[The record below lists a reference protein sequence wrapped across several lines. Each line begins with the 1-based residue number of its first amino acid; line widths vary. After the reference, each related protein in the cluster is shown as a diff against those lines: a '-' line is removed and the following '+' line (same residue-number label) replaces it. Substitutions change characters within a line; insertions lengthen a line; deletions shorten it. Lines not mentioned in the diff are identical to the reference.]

1 MDEIKEK
8 ETKGKDKDNKKY
20 FIIENEKN
28 IFLILREKL
37 VIPENLLEI
46 YDREKKENKIL
57 TFIFDID
64 DLSKDFSDAEL
75 FRYFEGVMEEN
86 NDYEDMK
93 LNIIIKNCLV
103 KTNTSLF
110 FEDIKLKLKKL
121 YISDELHSMS
131 LDLFNLFKSFRPEKL
146 ILKSIKIKNCNWKIF
161 LIS

>member
-8 ETKGKDKDNKKY
+8 ESKGKDKDNKKY
-20 FIIENEKN
+20 FIIENEKK

-46 YDREKKENKIL
+46 YDREKKEKKIL

-75 FRYFEGVMEEN
+75 FRYFEDVMEEN
-86 NDYEDMK
+86 NDYEDTN

-131 LDLFNLFKSFRPEKL
+131 LDLFNLFKSFRPKRRFFYRINNKERK
-146 ILKSIKIKNCNWKIF
+146 
-161 LIS
+161 